1 MRDKV
6 EFESWQEFEEF
17 VRYVF
22 ESHGFE
28 TQFRV
33 VFRDEEGRSEI
44 DVVAERGSI
53 CLAADAKRYTEGWYR
68 LTAIKR
74 EAEKHESRCRRFS
87 RVTGKKAIPVVVP
100 LIDDGIALH
109 GSCIIVPFRA
119 LNDFLSNLE
128 LYLAE
133 FGYL

>member
-1 MRDKV
+1 MRGEV

-53 CLAADAKRYTEGWYR
+53 CLAADAKRYTGGWYR